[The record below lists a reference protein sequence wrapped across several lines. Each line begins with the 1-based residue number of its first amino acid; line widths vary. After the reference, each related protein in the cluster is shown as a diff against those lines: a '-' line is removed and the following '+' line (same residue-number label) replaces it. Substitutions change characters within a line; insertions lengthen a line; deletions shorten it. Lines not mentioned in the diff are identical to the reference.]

1 MSTNWDLLV
10 ENHFATR
17 KQKPLYEALGQLVNQ
32 VIEET
37 LDSDLVEG
45 LQEERGAESRS
56 DRQKQFTI
64 FLPMIRLSEKEWGK
78 EGTKDREIIT
88 NLLSRIVGGGSTLT
102 EKIELLNE
110 YLDAPVK
117 EDATTADIMTAIVFL
132 DTLTN
137 IMIHFNA
144 SAAGFTFEGFLAAML
159 AGEQV
164 PAGTAGIQDIID
176 NEKNPISLKLLTEK
190 GSRYVKGSYLD
201 LIGHFTD
208 ESKASPYIIDPE
220 TGDQIENPNYLSKS
234 GVTGSMKYLI
244 GLKSWRESE
253 ANKMG
258 ELEGAIKFYE
268 FIFDA
273 RTFLESLFSY
283 EKNKK
288 LLLLPADLGQG
299 DQNVRSGEFY
309 DPLGY
314 KEGGEIYN
322 NLHTA
327 PQKKMYADLVD
338 NMTGEAAQEHWENN
352 FEAREHPVKADKYHI
367 VFSETGEEVRTL
379 GLPGKAMRGAD
390 PRFRKSSEYARE
402 GTLSY
407 GESVRL
413 LQAALAES
421 DQKFWDLIKETDG
434 AGSGPETQF
443 IIASKYWMKDYED
456 GVGFLGQIKIG
467 RAAITELAEKYADKL
482 SQRIFDIYEMLENLS
497 LELNGYF
504 VGGDKESG
512 LKAAQT
518 ADNIESGTRK
528 YIEKEKESELG

>member
-1 MSTNWDLLV
+1 MSTNWDQLV
-10 ENHFATR
+10 ENHFAAR
-17 KQKPLYEALGQLVNQ
+17 KQKPLFEVLSKLINEV
-32 VIEET
+32 VEET
-37 LDSDLVEG
+37 LDSGLTEG
-45 LQEERGAESRS
+45 LHEVRGTEATAG
-56 DRQKQFTI
+56 RQKQFTI
-64 FLPMIRLSEKEWGK
+64 TLPMIRLSEKEWGT

-102 EKIELLNE
+102 EKIKLLNE

-176 NEKNPISLKLLTEK
+176 NEKNPISLKLLTDK
-190 GSRYVKGSYLD
+190 GSGFVKGSYLD

-220 TGDQIENPNYLSKS
+220 TGAEVENPNYLAGS

-244 GLKSWRESE
+244 GLKSWRESD

-258 ELEGAIKFYE
+258 ELDGTISFYE
-268 FIFDA
+268 FVFTA
-273 RTFLESLFSY
+273 RTFLESLFSF

-288 LLLLPADLGQG
+288 LLLLPADLGQA

-314 KEGGEIYN
+314 KEGGEAFG
-322 NLHTA
+322 NLYTA
-327 PQKKMYADLVD
+327 AQRKMYADLVD
-338 NMTGEAAQEHWENN
+338 NMTAEAAQEHWEGY
-352 FEAREHPVKADKYHI
+352 FEVREHPKKAGKYHI
-367 VFSETGEEVRTL
+367 VSLETGEEVRTL
-379 GLPGKAMRGAD
+379 GLPGKAKRGAD

-407 GESVRL
+407 GQSVKL

-421 DQKFWDLIKETDG
+421 DKKFWDLVKETDG
-434 AGSGPETQF
+434 AGAGPETQF
-443 IIASKYWMKDYED
+443 IIAPKYWKKDYED
-456 GVGFLGQIKIG
+456 GVGFLGQVKVG

-504 VGGDKESG
+504 VGGDKDAG

-518 ADNIESGTRK
+518 ADKIESGTRE